1 MDHATSTRTFGATLG
16 SLLTDLI
23 RRQFYDFIR
32 QNESDITSDT
42 LVAEWDKFRQV
53 LNENRANGVFLEI
66 LYYYQRNVHLAE
78 LQDQGEM
85 VSEIFPVTETPRGSY
100 DFVELRRKGGLNL
113 NRVVQVKARPRKS
126 TSQLQDKARVLD
138 KNFGLRLALAVPKPG
153 IGSKYPMKA
162 GDWKT
167 TWIKP
172 KGGGMKVNRKRN

>member
-1 MDHATSTRTFGATLG
+1 MPRHITVQGVFSSWIMRLRQERLALHWV

-113 NRVVQVKARPRKS
+113 NRVVQVKARP
-126 TSQLQDKARVLD
+126 L
-138 KNFGLRLALAVPKPG
+138 
-153 IGSKYPMKA
+153 
-162 GDWKT
+162 
-167 TWIKP
+167 
-172 KGGGMKVNRKRN
+172 